1 MLERLEITDFAVA
14 RSVVIEPGA
23 GLTVFTGETGAGK
36 SLVVDALAFVFGA
49 RRGREVIATGA
60 ERATVRAQVGGRAL
74 ERTIAL
80 SGRTSARIDG
90 EPATV
95 EELRALAEGFVD
107 IHGQSEQLAILS
119 PRVQL
124 AVLDE
129 FAGLGA
135 EREAVSRT
143 VRELREVRRQLA
155 SLATDARERERLVEQ
170 LRYETEEIEAAGLR
184 PGEDAE
190 LRREQGVL
198 ANARRLLEDVAVA
211 LEALDTAALG
221 EAVRATTDLAQRDPG
236 AGAVA
241 ELAAT
246 LEATSGE
253 LSRELRHYRDGLE
266 EDPERLAALG
276 ERLDRIARLCRK
288 YGETVDDV
296 LRYGEEASR
305 RLADL
310 TGAGASLEGLQ
321 AKAAALLA
329 RLGEQATELSREL
342 RHYRDG
348 LEEDPE
354 RLAALGERLDRIA
367 RLCRK
372 YGETVDDV
380 LRYGEEASRKLA
392 DLTGAGAS
400 LEGLQA
406 KEAALL
412 ARLGEQATELSRARR
427 AAAGD
432 LVRTIA
438 SELEA
443 LAMGQAVL
451 SVGFACEDDEGG
463 PLVAVPDYEIVITR
477 SPLAGEG
484 ESHAVAFTETGVDR
498 VEFLVSFNPGES
510 PRPLSAVAS
519 GGETSRFLLALTTA
533 LGAAGSGR
541 LEVLDEVDEGV
552 GGRTGAVVGQAL
564 RRLASKHQVLC
575 ITHLPQVAAYGDRHF
590 VVSKQTDGQRTWSEV
605 TLVAGDERV
614 GELAAMLGG
623 SGEAGRQAAR
633 ELLAQAA
640 S

>member
-1 MLERLEITDFAVA
+1 MA

-321 AKAAALLA
+321 AK
-329 RLGEQATELSREL
+329 
-342 RHYRDG
+342 
-348 LEEDPE
+348 
-354 RLAALGERLDRIA
+354 
-367 RLCRK
+367 
-372 YGETVDDV
+372 
-380 LRYGEEASRKLA
+380 
-392 DLTGAGAS
+392 
-400 LEGLQA
+400 
-406 KEAALL
+406 EAALL
-412 ARLGEQATELSRARR
+412 ARLGEQATGLSRARR

-432 LVRTIA
+432 LVRAIA

-623 SGEAGRQAAR
+623 SGEAGREAAR
-633 ELLAQAA
+633 EPLAQAA
-640 S
+640 A

>member
-329 RLGEQATELSREL
+329 RLGEQAT
-342 RHYRDG
+342 G
-348 LEEDPE
+348 
-354 RLAALGERLDRIA
+354 
-367 RLCRK
+367 
-372 YGETVDDV
+372 
-380 LRYGEEASRKLA
+380 
-392 DLTGAGAS
+392 
-400 LEGLQA
+400 
-406 KEAALL
+406 
-412 ARLGEQATELSRARR
+412 LSRARR

-432 LVRTIA
+432 LVRVIA

>member
-305 RLADL
+305 
-310 TGAGASLEGLQ
+310 
-321 AKAAALLA
+321 
-329 RLGEQATELSREL
+329 
-342 RHYRDG
+342 
-348 LEEDPE
+348 
-354 RLAALGERLDRIA
+354 
-367 RLCRK
+367 
-372 YGETVDDV
+372 
-380 LRYGEEASRKLA
+380 KLA

-412 ARLGEQATELSRARR
+412 ARLGEQATGLSRARR

-432 LVRTIA
+432 LVRAIA